1 MNSNNIF
8 LIGLMG
14 SGKTTIG
21 RLLSKKLDKFFFD
34 SDQVIEERLGV
45 KVPLI
50 FEYEGE
56 SGFRDRESNVLKDLV
71 AKKNIILATG
81 GGVILSSKNR
91 ELLSS
96 NGVVIYLKADYE
108 NLAKRMEND
117 KSRPL
122 LQGKEIIPTLKNKSR
137 PLLQG
142 KEIIPTLKK
151 LFKTRDPLYTSIAD
165 YKVNT
170 KNKKAYQI
178 EKEIRLL
185 ITKSEND

>member
-21 RLLSKKLDKFFFD
+21 KLLSKKLDKVFFD
-34 SDQVIEERLGV
+34 SDQVIEEELGV

-56 SGFRDRESNVLKDLV
+56 SGFRDRESKVLKDLV
-71 AKKNIILATG
+71 VKKNIILSTG

-96 NGVVIYLKADYE
+96 NGIVIYLKADYE

-122 LQGKEIIPTLKNKSR
+122 LQGTEIISNLKR
-137 PLLQG
+137 
-142 KEIIPTLKK
+142 
-151 LFKTRDPLYTSIAD
+151 LFKIRDPLYSSIAD
-165 YKVNT
+165 YEINT

-178 EKEIRLL
+178 EKEIRML
-185 ITKSEND
+185 IVKYEND

>member
-21 RLLSKKLDKFFFD
+21 KLLSKKLDKLFFD

-56 SGFRDRESNVLKDLV
+56 SGFRQRESNVLKDLV

-122 LQGKEIIPTLKNKSR
+122 LQGT
-137 PLLQG
+137 
-142 KEIIPTLKK
+142 EIIPTLKK

-165 YKVNT
+165 YEVNT

-178 EKEIRLL
+178 EKEIRTL
-185 ITKSEND
+185 ITQI

>member
-1 MNSNNIF
+1 
-8 LIGLMG
+8 MG

-21 RLLSKKLDKFFFD
+21 KLLSKKLDKLFFD

-56 SGFRDRESNVLKDLV
+56 SGFRERESNVLKDLV

-122 LQGKEIIPTLKNKSR
+122 LQGTEIIPTLR
-137 PLLQG
+137 
-142 KEIIPTLKK
+142 K
-151 LFKTRDPLYTSIAD
+151 LFKIRDPLYSSIAD
-165 YKVNT
+165 YEVNT

-178 EKEIRLL
+178 EKEIRILAA
-185 ITKSEND
+185 KYEND

>member
-21 RLLSKKLDKFFFD
+21 KLLSKKLDKLFFD

-56 SGFRDRESNVLKDLV
+56 SGFRERESNVLKDLV

-108 NLAKRMEND
+108 NLAKRMKND

-122 LQGKEIIPTLKNKSR
+122 LQGT
-137 PLLQG
+137 
-142 KEIIPTLKK
+142 EIIPTLKK
-151 LFKTRDPLYTSIAD
+151 LFKIRDPLYSSIAD
-165 YKVNT
+165 YEVNT

-178 EKEIRLL
+178 EKEIRTL
-185 ITKSEND
+185 ITQI

>member
-1 MNSNNIF
+1 MNVNNIF

-21 RLLSKKLDKFFFD
+21 KLLSKRLDKLFFD

-56 SGFRDRESNVLKDLV
+56 KGFRERESNVLKDLV

-96 NGVVIYLKADYE
+96 KGVVIYLKADYE

-122 LQGKEIIPTLKNKSR
+122 LQGT
-137 PLLQG
+137 
-142 KEIIPTLKK
+142 EIIPTLKK

-165 YKVNT
+165 YEVNT

-178 EKEIRLL
+178 EKEIRILAA
-185 ITKSEND
+185 KYEND

>member
-1 MNSNNIF
+1 
-8 LIGLMG
+8 MG

-21 RLLSKKLDKFFFD
+21 KLLSKRLDKLFFD

-56 SGFRDRESNVLKDLV
+56 KGFRERESNVLKDLV

-96 NGVVIYLKADYE
+96 KGVVIYLKADYE
-108 NLAKRMEND
+108 DLAERMEND

-122 LQGKEIIPTLKNKSR
+122 LQGKEIIPTLK
-137 PLLQG
+137 
-142 KEIIPTLKK
+142 K
-151 LFKTRDPLYTSIAD
+151 LFITRDPLYTSIAD
-165 YKVNT
+165 YEVNT

-185 ITKSEND
+185 ITKNEND

>member
-21 RLLSKKLDKFFFD
+21 KLLSKRLDKLFFD

-122 LQGKEIIPTLKNKSR
+122 LQGKEIIPTLK
-137 PLLQG
+137 
-142 KEIIPTLKK
+142 K

-165 YKVNT
+165 YEVNT

-178 EKEIRLL
+178 EKEIRILAS
-185 ITKSEND
+185 KYEND

>member
-1 MNSNNIF
+1 
-8 LIGLMG
+8 MG

-21 RLLSKKLDKFFFD
+21 KLLSKKLDKLFFD

-56 SGFRDRESNVLKDLV
+56 SGFRERESNVLKDLV

-122 LQGKEIIPTLKNKSR
+122 LQGT
-137 PLLQG
+137 
-142 KEIIPTLKK
+142 EIIPTLKK

>member
-21 RLLSKKLDKFFFD
+21 KLLSKRLDKLFFD

-56 SGFRDRESNVLKDLV
+56 KGFRERESNVLKDLV

-96 NGVVIYLKADYE
+96 KGVVIYLKADYE
-108 NLAKRMEND
+108 DLAERMEND

-122 LQGKEIIPTLKNKSR
+122 LQGKEIIPTLK
-137 PLLQG
+137 
-142 KEIIPTLKK
+142 K
-151 LFKTRDPLYTSIAD
+151 LFITRDPLYTSIAD
-165 YKVNT
+165 YEVNT

-185 ITKSEND
+185 ITKNEND

>member
-21 RLLSKKLDKFFFD
+21 KILSKKLDKFFFD
-34 SDQVIEERLGV
+34 SDQVIEAELGV

-56 SGFRDRESNVLKDLV
+56 SGFRERESKVLKDLV
-71 AKKNIILATG
+71 TKKNIILSTG

-96 NGVVIYLKADYE
+96 NGIIIYLKADYE

-122 LQGKEIIPTLKNKSR
+122 LQGTEIVS
-137 PLLQG
+137 
-142 KEIIPTLKK
+142 TLKK
-151 LFKTRDPLYTSIAD
+151 LFKVRDPLYSSIAD
-165 YKVNT
+165 FEVNT

-178 EKEIRLL
+178 EKEIRML
-185 ITKSEND
+185 IIKYEND

>member
-1 MNSNNIF
+1 MNANNIF

-21 RLLSKKLDKFFFD
+21 KLLSKKLDKVFFD
-34 SDQVIEERLGV
+34 SDQVIEEELGV

-56 SGFRDRESNVLKDLV
+56 SGFRKRESKVLKYLV
-71 AKKNIILATG
+71 VKKNIILSTG

-96 NGVVIYLKADYE
+96 NGIVIYLKADYE

-122 LQGKEIIPTLKNKSR
+122 LQGTEIIS
-137 PLLQG
+137 
-142 KEIIPTLKK
+142 TLKK
-151 LFKTRDPLYTSIAD
+151 LFKIRDPLYSSIAD
-165 YKVNT
+165 YEINT

-178 EKEIRLL
+178 EKEIRML
-185 ITKSEND
+185 IVKYEND

>member
-21 RLLSKKLDKFFFD
+21 KLLSKKLDKFFFD

-56 SGFRDRESNVLKDLV
+56 SGFRERESNVLKDLV

-122 LQGKEIIPTLKNKSR
+122 LQGKEIIPTLK
-137 PLLQG
+137 
-142 KEIIPTLKK
+142 K

>member
-1 MNSNNIF
+1 MNLNNIF

-21 RLLSKKLDKFFFD
+21 KLLSKRLDKLFFD

-56 SGFRDRESNVLKDLV
+56 SGFRERESNVLKDLV

-122 LQGKEIIPTLKNKSR
+122 LQGT
-137 PLLQG
+137 
-142 KEIIPTLKK
+142 EIIPTLKK

-165 YKVNT
+165 YEVNT

-178 EKEIRLL
+178 EKEIRILAS
-185 ITKSEND
+185 KYEND

>member
-21 RLLSKKLDKFFFD
+21 KLLSKRLDKLFFD

-56 SGFRDRESNVLKDLV
+56 SGFRERKSNVLKDLV

-122 LQGKEIIPTLKNKSR
+122 LQGT
-137 PLLQG
+137 
-142 KEIIPTLKK
+142 EIIPTLKK

-165 YKVNT
+165 YEVNT

-185 ITKSEND
+185 ITKNEND

>member
-1 MNSNNIF
+1 
-8 LIGLMG
+8 MG

-21 RLLSKKLDKFFFD
+21 KLLSKRLDKLFFD

-56 SGFRDRESNVLKDLV
+56 SGFRERESNVLKDLV

-122 LQGKEIIPTLKNKSR
+122 LQGT
-137 PLLQG
+137 
-142 KEIIPTLKK
+142 EIIPTLKK

-165 YKVNT
+165 YEVNT

-185 ITKSEND
+185 ITKNEND

>member
-21 RLLSKKLDKFFFD
+21 KLLSKKLDKLFFD

-56 SGFRDRESNVLKDLV
+56 SGFRERESNVLKDLV

-122 LQGKEIIPTLKNKSR
+122 LQGKEIIPTLK
-137 PLLQG
+137 
-142 KEIIPTLKK
+142 K
-151 LFKTRDPLYTSIAD
+151 LFITRDPLYTSIAD
-165 YKVNT
+165 YEVNT

-185 ITKSEND
+185 ITKNEND

>member
-1 MNSNNIF
+1 MNVNNIF

-21 RLLSKKLDKFFFD
+21 KLLSKRLDKLFFD

-56 SGFRDRESNVLKDLV
+56 KGFRERESNVLKDLV

-96 NGVVIYLKADYE
+96 KGVVIYLKADYE

-122 LQGKEIIPTLKNKSR
+122 LQGKEIIPTLK
-137 PLLQG
+137 
-142 KEIIPTLKK
+142 K
-151 LFKTRDPLYTSIAD
+151 LFITRDPLYTSIAD
-165 YKVNT
+165 YEVNT

-185 ITKSEND
+185 ITKNEND

>member
-1 MNSNNIF
+1 
-8 LIGLMG
+8 MG

-21 RLLSKKLDKFFFD
+21 KLLSKRLDKLFFD

-56 SGFRDRESNVLKDLV
+56 KGFRERESNVLKDLV

-96 NGVVIYLKADYE
+96 KGVVIYLKADYE

-122 LQGKEIIPTLKNKSR
+122 LQGKEIIPTLK
-137 PLLQG
+137 
-142 KEIIPTLKK
+142 K
-151 LFKTRDPLYTSIAD
+151 LFITRDPLYTSIAD
-165 YKVNT
+165 YEVNT

-185 ITKSEND
+185 ITKNEND